1 MDPWAIGVVLC
12 WFGWLV
18 ALERVLPGEVAKGI
32 VLPDGKRLPY
42 KLNGHLSLWVPPSFP
57 GPR

>member
-1 MDPWAIGVVLC
+1 MLC

-42 KLNGHLSLWVPPSFP
+42 KLNGHLSFWVPPSCP